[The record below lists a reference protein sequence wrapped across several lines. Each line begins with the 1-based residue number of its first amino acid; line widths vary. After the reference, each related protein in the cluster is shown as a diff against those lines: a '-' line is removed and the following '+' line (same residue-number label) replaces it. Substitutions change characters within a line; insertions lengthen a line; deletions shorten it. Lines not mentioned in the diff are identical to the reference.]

1 MNVVNISK
9 IRFLMSLIFTIK
21 SAKPAKKMLRKADRE
36 NVRKKLD
43 KLITK
48 TEINNHVGIFDK
60 IVSCGT
66 FLSPRLFCI

>member
-48 TEINNHVGIFDK
+48 TEINKISSFDGTTC
-60 IVSCGT
+60 VS
-66 FLSPRLFCI
+66 FAKKLFQ